1 MICYAC
7 KTELI
12 PLEGRPNLF
21 FLKDEE
27 VEPVRLKSCPYCG
40 REFQIHDK
48 EAGMT
53 IMQMPQLRA

>member
-27 VEPVRLKSCPYCG
+27 VEPLQLKECCVCG

-48 EAGMT
+48 EIGMT
-53 IMQMPQLRA
+53 IIEMPQLRA

>member
-12 PLEGRPNLF
+12 PLQDRPSLI

-27 VEPVRLKSCPYCG
+27 VEPVRLKECPYCG
-40 REFQIHDK
+40 NEFEVHDK
-48 EAGMT
+48 EAGTT
-53 IMQMPQLRA
+53 ITQMPQYRA